1 MRVLRWIGAVLV
13 IAMLLAIADGTL
25 LRWWNM
31 PSRMV
36 IHAPLPFKPYSEEV
50 LNIMKAARAASRAD
64 DHKRAV
70 DLYTQAL
77 ALEPGPNTAT
87 RDLLALRGSEYNYLN
102 KSEQA
107 FADYDAAIRMGFYG
121 RPTTDGALRAFM
133 GRGYASVNL
142 AQYARAK
149 QDFDAVLKE
158 LPNDVP
164 RSSATLAWRGAAYQ
178 GLGDR
183 AHAIADYKAALA
195 LDPHNS
201 YAKDALKDMA
211 AP

>member
-1 MRVLRWIGAVLV
+1 MRVLRWIGAVLA
-13 IAMLLAIADGTL
+13 IALGLAIADGTL
-25 LRWWNM
+25 LRWWTM
-31 PSRMV
+31 PPRMV

-50 LNIMKAARAASRAD
+50 WDIMKTARAASRAD

-70 DLYTQAL
+70 ALYTQAL

-102 KSEQA
+102 MSEQA

-121 RPTTDGALRAFM
+121 RPSTDGALRAFM

-149 QDFDAVLKE
+149 EDFDAVLKE
-158 LPNDVP
+158 LPSDVP

-183 AHAIADYKAALA
+183 ARAIADYRAALA
-195 LDPHNS
+195 LDPKNA
-201 YAKDALKDMA
+201 YALTALKDLGE
-211 AP
+211 P